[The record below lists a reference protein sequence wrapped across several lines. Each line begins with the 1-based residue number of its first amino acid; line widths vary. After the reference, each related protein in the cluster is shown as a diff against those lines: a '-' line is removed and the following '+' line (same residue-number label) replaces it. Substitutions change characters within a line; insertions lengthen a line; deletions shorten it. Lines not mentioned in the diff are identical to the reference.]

1 MRLLVPLKTFAVTR
15 PITNI
20 CDYSSHRKH
29 LLVPQGYDLTA
40 LEPIGPLL
48 SVDLPLTILSFLR
61 ILEVGVLLTVALLLV
76 LIRSPCDGF
85 SLREGTIRSD
95 YEDDL

>member
-1 MRLLVPLKTFAVTR
+1 MWGFLNPPLIGTGTGTGTAITR
-15 PITNI
+15 PTEDI

-61 ILEVGVLLTVALLLV
+61 ILEVVVLLTVT
-76 LIRSPCDGF
+76 
-85 SLREGTIRSD
+85 LR
-95 YEDDL
+95 